1 MHSPSKLRLF
11 FSTFKLIVKHPFQ
24 YLCVSFTEIGHFFWP
39 CPYIHVNLF
48 TPTLVLTT
56 YFKIFFLNGP
66 THFCPYYEIIIT
78 ISASTYYFETTT
90 NEHPYFSDIS
100 YLYKCVWQHGYYL
113 SIIQN
118 CIFGHHLF
126 LPASAFGHI
135 IFLIKKIA
143 WVVFAWLP
151 ESKDVIFQFWGRIIF
166 ASQTPTLLIPSMNVL
181 KV

>member
-56 YFKIFFLNGP
+56 YFKIFFFEWAYAFLPILWN
-66 THFCPYYEIIIT
+66 HHNYF
-78 ISASTYYFETTT
+78 SFETTT

-151 ESKDVIFQFWGRIIF
+151 EWKDVIFQFWGRIIF